1 MIEINYRDL
10 LTFISPVASAL
21 VIWYIQRSQIRRDKE
36 RDNQLLQESE
46 RRRTHELALA
56 KESSERA
63 EARKQETLLTMRM
76 IKAVGKLAYA
86 NAVAIKEGK
95 VNGVMEEAMTYY
107 KATSDD
113 LSYFL
118 QEQAA
123 EHYSRG

>member
-1 MIEINYRDL
+1 MINYKDIL
-10 LTFISPVASAL
+10 AIISPVMSAL
-21 VIWYIQRSQIRRDKE
+21 IIWYIQRSQIRRDKE
-36 RDNQLLQESE
+36 RDAQIIREAE
-46 RRRTHELALA
+46 RRRNHELALA
-56 KESSERA
+56 KEAGERA
-63 EARKQETLLTMRM
+63 EARKKETLLTMRM

-95 VNGVMEEAMTYY
+95 VNGVMDEAMSYY

-118 QEQAA
+118 QEQAT